1 MISGYNWNNM
11 LYGFV
16 WKWCWNWFAVVCLI
30 TGNMILIINHP
41 NMFHWRC
48 PMFRQTHMKV
58 PKWPQWCL
66 VEWLIQINGCKAH
79 QSTNDRFVCV
89 SNLGTVPFFGLIRV
103 FPYELDI
110 KLASQ
115 ESEVAW
121 YSSANGFWIL
131 QRIFWVTNDNW
142 KIMEN
147 REILGLGFLAFR
159 QSSLNFLLA
168 LRIWDPL
175 GSCCHYPMRNETLV
189 THANTNATTQD
200 YHHGIWV
207 VALPVNHLRKCQAT
221 RGSEGARAALSSWG

>member
-1 MISGYNWNNM
+1 MGAKHIKAPMID
-11 LYGFV
+11 L
-16 WKWCWNWFAVVCLI
+16 
-30 TGNMILIINHP
+30 
-41 NMFHWRC
+41 
-48 PMFRQTHMKV
+48 
-58 PKWPQWCL
+58 
-66 VEWLIQINGCKAH
+66 
-79 QSTNDRFVCV
+79 FVCQTWV
-89 SNLGTVPFFGLIRV
+89 LYPFFWVDQGFPTWAWHQIGKPRV
-103 FPYELDI
+103 RSCMIHLSKWVLNI
-110 KLASQ
+110 ATH
-115 ESEVAW
+115 
-121 YSSANGFWIL
+121 
-131 QRIFWVTNDNW
+131 FWVTNDNW